1 MADANLTWTIGPA
14 SASCHHVGW
23 SEHSGGA
30 IEEET
35 DEFRYA
41 VYQWV
46 AASPQP
52 VAWFGYAVN
61 GAPEGFVQSSDA
73 TVISAVEL
81 KIKIKGDKENNL
93 LVVEDTGIG
102 MTRDDLVSSLG
113 ACTKN
118 ARPLPVRPRS
128 RVARR
133 LECLFCASSP
143 VRASSSTTS
152 LRL

>member
-1 MADANLTWTIGPA
+1 MNRLLDLIVNSLYSNRDVFLRELDSNASDALDKLRFAAVSDPSVMSA
-14 SASCHHVGW
+14 SA
-23 SEHSGGA
+23 
-30 IEEET
+30 
-35 DEFRYA
+35 DM
-41 VYQWV
+41 
-46 AASPQP
+46 
-52 VAWFGYAVN
+52 
-61 GAPEGFVQSSDA
+61 
-73 TVISAVEL
+73 

-133 LECLFCASSP
+133 LECLFCVSSP
-143 VRASSSTTS
+143 ARASSSTTS